1 MRFTR
6 EGRSLSFIFHFYK
19 GGRRWWLVVLCRT
32 GNSNAFFGPSWTI
45 LGQQRCTPT
54 SSNSTSLKCLLPRAE
69 HNQTFATAA
78 PLLWNA
84 TLGFAAISPDV
95 TLDSRFAIH
104 SVSPQF
110 VSRGGSAELT
120 IKGSGFT
127 VAAKGCDRL
136 SHYRLLPHLVSKV
149 PL

>member
-6 EGRSLSFIFHFYK
+6 ED
-19 GGRRWWLVVLCRT
+19 GGGYPW
-32 GNSNAFFGPSWTI
+32 AFCAVMLFGPSRTI
-45 LGQQRCTPT
+45 LGQQRCVPT
-54 SSNSTSLKCLLPRAE
+54 SSTSTWLKCLLPRAE
-69 HNQTFATAA
+69 RNQTFAPTA

-95 TLDSRFAIH
+95 YLDSRFEIH
-104 SVSPQF
+104 SISPQF

-120 IKGSGFT
+120 IKGFGFT

-136 SHYRLLPHLVSKV
+136 SRYRLLPHLVSKV
-149 PL
+149 SVSSAGVCLY